1 MHLIKNRSLLLPL
14 ALLLIS
20 SLLPLTLAAQEELQ
34 PHRNERD
41 YIIEVLVFTQPI
53 ARNTTEMPGRPKIF
67 DNLHSPALKVGP
79 APAWSR
85 LSYLPLPLYTP
96 AEPMLVREATAL
108 ERNSGYRVLFHDAWR
123 MPVTAEERS
132 LPLLIEGGEYYDG
145 FPELQGQLKI
155 SVARYLHVETDLY
168 FSRFKPMDNPQETSV
183 TQLLQSSHSPLLTS
197 QPNLPQLLQK
207 IEPDEIRNG
216 SRLIEGRFQV
226 SDSARMHQRRRMRSG
241 ELHMIDSPYFGLL
254 IKIER
259 APDADTTPE

>member
-1 MHLIKNRSLLLPL
+1 MHLIKKRSLSSALT
-14 ALLLIS
+14 LLLVS
-20 SLLPLTLAAQEELQ
+20 SLLPFTLAAEEELQ

-41 YIIEVLVFTQPI
+41 YIIEVLVFTQPTG
-53 ARNTTEMPGRPKIF
+53 RNTTEMPGRPKIF
-67 DNLHSPALKVGP
+67 EPLHSPALKIGP
-79 APAWSR
+79 SPAWTR
-85 LSYLPLPLYTP
+85 LSYFPLQAYTP
-96 AEPMLVREATAL
+96 AEPMLTREAAAL
-108 ERNSGYRVLFHDAWR
+108 RRNADYRLLFHDTWR

-168 FSRFKPMDNPQETSV
+168 FSRFKPVENPQETSV
-183 TQLLQSSHSPLLTS
+183 TQLLQHSHHPLLNA
-197 QPNLPQLLQK
+197 QPSLPQRLQK
-207 IEPDEIRNG
+207 IAPDEIRNG

-226 SDSARMHQRRRMRSG
+226 SDSAKMHQRRRMRSG

-259 APDADTTPE
+259 APD